1 MTTFNRYSKTLVAK
15 ERRNR
20 ESISLADD
28 VKRYLDLL
36 ENQSPIISTSH
47 LLLGD
52 IYKIWGE
59 DKVRLEIDKQLNEE
73 EN

>member
-1 MTTFNRYSKTLVAK
+1 MTQ
-15 ERRNR
+15 R

-36 ENQSPIISTSH
+36 EKQSPIVSTSH

-52 IYKIWGE
+52 IYKIWGR
-59 DKVRLEIDKQLNEE
+59 DKVRLEIDKQLKESK
-73 EN
+73 

>member
-1 MTTFNRYSKTLVAK
+1 MTTFNRYSKTLIAK

-28 VKRYLDLL
+28 VKRYLELL
-36 ENQSPIISTSH
+36 EKQSPIVSTSH

-52 IYKIWGE
+52 IYKIWGR
-59 DKVRLEIDKQLNEE
+59 DKVRLEIERQLKESK
-73 EN
+73 

>member
-1 MTTFNRYSKTLVAK
+1 MATFNRYSKTLIAR

-36 ENQSPIISTSH
+36 EKQSPIVSTSH

-59 DKVRLEIDKQLNEE
+59 DKVKLEIDNQLKESK
-73 EN
+73 